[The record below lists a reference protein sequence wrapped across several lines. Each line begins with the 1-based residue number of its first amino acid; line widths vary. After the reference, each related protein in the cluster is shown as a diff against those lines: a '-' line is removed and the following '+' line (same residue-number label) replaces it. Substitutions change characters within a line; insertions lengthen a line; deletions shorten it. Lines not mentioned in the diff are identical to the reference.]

1 MPEVLGVAST
11 ESDALDDGD
20 LLCDEQGDALG
31 DDVPVRES
39 AKLPLCSPLE
49 DRSGVLLALPLVQ
62 ILVEPLLE
70 AIKLAEPVGDTVEVG
85 EAVAQIDT
93 DALRDGLED
102 TLCESAAER
111 EGAALAVIV
120 PEPDHNGVTDTLKV
134 LDTQTDNVADSDAQE
149 DTVALRD
156 AQPDELGEDTIL
168 REGRGLP
175 V

>member
-1 MPEVLGVAST
+1 MLEALKVVST

-31 DDVPVRES
+31 DDAPERVS
-39 AKLPLCSPLE
+39 TKLPLGSPLE
-49 DRSGVLLALPLVQ
+49 DNSGVLLTLTLAQ
-62 ILVEPLLE
+62 TLVEPLLE
-70 AIKLAEPVGDTVEVG
+70 AIKLTELVGDTVEVG
-85 EAVAQIDT
+85 ETVAQIDA

-102 TLCESAAER
+102 ALCESAAER

-120 PEPDHNGVTDTLKV
+120 PEPDHNGVRDTLKV
-134 LDTQTDNVADSDAQE
+134 LDTQTENVADSDAQE
-149 DTVALRD
+149 DTVALRE
-156 AQPDELGEDTIL
+156 AQPDELGEDAIL

>member
-1 MPEVLGVAST
+1 VPEVLGVAST

-31 DDVPVRES
+31 DDVPVRER
-39 AKLPLCSPLE
+39 ARLPLGSPLE
-49 DRSGVLLALPLVQ
+49 DNSGVLLALPLVQ
-62 ILVEPLLE
+62 ILVEPLLV

-120 PEPDHNGVTDTLKV
+120 PEPDHSGVTDTLKV
-134 LDTQTDNVADSDAQE
+134 LDAQTVNVADCDARV
-149 DTVALRD
+149 DTVKLREV
-156 AQPDELGEDTIL
+156 QPEELGEGVI
-168 REGRGLP
+168 P
-175 V
+175 

>member
-1 MPEVLGVAST
+1 MLEALEVVCT
-11 ESDALDDGD
+11 ESEALDDGD

-62 ILVEPLLE
+62 ILVEPLLV

-120 PEPDHNGVTDTLKV
+120 PEPDHSGVTDTLKV
-134 LDTQTDNVADSDAQE
+134 LDAQTVNVADCDARV
-149 DTVALRD
+149 DTVKLREV
-156 AQPDELGEDTIL
+156 QPEELGEGVI
-168 REGRGLP
+168 P
-175 V
+175 